1 MPKQCPGR
9 RGSALLVR
17 VEDVVLRLHDLAKH
31 HNLGLFTSLEIIS
44 HNGQRDRPILRG
56 NSQEDVDAMIDAL
69 PS

>member
-1 MPKQCPGR
+1 
-9 RGSALLVR
+9 